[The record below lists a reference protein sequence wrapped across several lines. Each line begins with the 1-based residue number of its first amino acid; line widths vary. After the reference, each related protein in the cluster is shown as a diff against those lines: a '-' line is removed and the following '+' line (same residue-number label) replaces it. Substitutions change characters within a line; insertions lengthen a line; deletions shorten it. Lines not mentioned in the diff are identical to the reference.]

1 MARIPEAEIERLK
14 REISVE
20 RLALAKGVK
29 LKKHGENLIGLC
41 PFHDDREP
49 SLVITPS
56 KNLWHCLGACQT
68 GGTVIDWVMRAEG
81 VHFRHAF
88 ELLRADL
95 PSLEAFPEKPR
106 GRQKE
111 KVAKQSTTPKLP
123 AVIEQR
129 AADDV
134 LLRQVTDYYHAALK
148 QSPEALAYLQ
158 KRGLNNAEMLER
170 FRLGYA
176 NRTLGYRVPQK
187 NRVSGADQRG
197 RLQAVGI
204 YGAKGHEFFN
214 GSLVIPVF
222 DAEHRVTEMYGRKI
236 NDHLRMGT
244 PKHLYLPG
252 PHRGVWNEEALA
264 SSKEVIL
271 CESLIDALTF
281 WCAGFRHVTAAYG
294 VEGFTDDHRAAFRKH
309 GIERVLIA
317 YDRDAAG
324 DAAAEKL
331 AAELAGMGIEVMRVV
346 FPKGMDANEYA
357 LKVQPAAQSLGLV
370 LRQATWMAGVR
381 RKGESRAAVE
391 AAPAPTASE
400 DARVLAAA
408 ELPEPI
414 SFLAAEAASTE
425 PASGALPLEKPAA
438 PAPAS
443 APPPA
448 AEVAP
453 PRRMTSSE
461 VSRLAAELGAEVADN
476 AAPPPP
482 PPALSSA
489 PPTASG
495 DEVNFQFGDRR
506 WRVRGL
512 PSKSQPGSLRVNL
525 LCSRE
530 GGAFHVDTLELYSA
544 RQRAHFTKLTS
555 DELTVEERVIKRDLG
570 EVLLKLEEVL
580 EKRQKASEVTAKRE
594 LTDTEKNEA
603 LELLRDPKLLERILE
618 DFERCGVVGER
629 TNKLLGYLAAT
640 SRKLAEPLAV
650 VIQSS
655 SAAGKSSLMDA
666 VLELMP
672 EEERVQYSAMT
683 GQSLFYMG
691 ETNLQHKILAIVE
704 EQGAERASYALKLLQ
719 SEGELTIASTGKDP
733 ATGRLVTQEYHVEG
747 PVMIFQTTTAVDMDE
762 ELLNRCIVL
771 TVDEG
776 REQTRAIHERQRLAR
791 TLEGVVARQ
800 ERQRI
805 LALHQ
810 NAQRLIRSIFVVNPY
825 AAALRFPDHQTR
837 MRRDHTKYL
846 GLIEAV
852 ALLHQYQRPIKTV
865 EHRGQKLS
873 YIEVTKQDIG
883 VANRLAHEVLGRSL
897 DELPPQTRRLLG
909 LLDEMATAECGR
921 LGLDRGDF
929 RFSRRALRERTGW
942 GDTQLRVHLGR
953 LIELEYVLS
962 HRGRQGQSFLYELV
976 YSSRGDAG
984 PFLPGLVD
992 ANGLTV
998 SNDTISTSRGSATTS
1013 RGAEG
1018 DFAGGVRGER
1028 GPDAGGARSGESD
1041 MNEQKISSDRDRHQR
1056 EQQKAHPGNGKSAR
1070 VVAMPSVAAPARAVS

>member
-1 MARIPEAEIERLK
+1 MARIPEEEIERLK
-14 REISVE
+14 REISLE
-20 RLALAKGVK
+20 RLAVAKGIK
-29 LKKHGENLIGLC
+29 LKKHGENLLGLC

-81 VHFRHAF
+81 VRFRHAV

-95 PSLEAFPEKPR
+95 PSLEAFSEKPR

-123 AVIEQR
+123 AVIAPS

-134 LLRQVTDYYHAALK
+134 LLRQVADYYHETLK

-158 KRGLNNAEMLER
+158 KRGLNNSEMVER
-170 FRLGYA
+170 FHLGYA
-176 NRTLGYRVPQK
+176 NRTLAYRLPHK
-187 NRVSGADQRG
+187 NRKSGAEQRG
-197 RLQAVGI
+197 QLQRIGVLRES
-204 YGAKGHEFFN
+204 GHEHLN

-222 DAEHRVTEMYGRKI
+222 DAEQRVREMYGRKI
-236 NDHLRMGT
+236 YDHLREGT

-264 SSKEVIL
+264 SSKEIIV

-281 WCAGFRHVTAAYG
+281 WCAGFRNVTAAYG

-309 GIERVLIA
+309 GTERVLIA

-331 AAELAGMGIEVMRVV
+331 AQELSMLGIEVLRVV

-357 LKVQPAAQSLGLV
+357 SKVRPAAQSLGLV
-370 LRQATWMAGVR
+370 VRQAQWLAGVR
-381 RKGESRAAVE
+381 SSGERLATAAATPGPAKSHAAGAAAM
-391 AAPAPTASE
+391 AAPV
-400 DARVLAAA
+400 DAT
-408 ELPEPI
+408 I
-414 SFLAAEAASTE
+414 SSLVAE
-425 PASGALPLEKPAA
+425 PASTGPTAKRPVESEA
-438 PAPAS
+438 PAVRMTRVEAQRLADELGDEISDNVAPSQPAPS
-443 APPPA
+443 PPNPPPA
-448 AEVAP
+448 VSGGEV
-453 PRRMTSSE
+453 
-461 VSRLAAELGAEVADN
+461 V
-476 AAPPPP
+476 
-482 PPALSSA
+482 
-489 PPTASG
+489 
-495 DEVNFQFGDRR
+495 FQWGDRR

-512 PSKSQPGSLRVNL
+512 PSKSQPGSLRVNVL
-525 LCSRE
+525 VGRE
-530 GGAFHVDTLELYSA
+530 GGAFHVDMLELYSA
-544 RQRAHFTKLTS
+544 RQRAHFTKLAS
-555 DELTVEERVIKRDLG
+555 DELTVEERVIKRELG
-570 EVLLKLEEVL
+570 EVLLKLEEVI
-580 EKRQKASEVTAKRE
+580 EQQQKKSEPASVARE
-594 LTDTEKNEA
+594 LNEIEKGEA
-603 LELLRDPKLLERILE
+603 LELLRDPQLLARILQ
-618 DFERCGVVGER
+618 DFERCGVVGEA
-629 TNKLLGYLAAT
+629 TNKLVGYLAAT
-640 SRKLAEPLAV
+640 SRKLAQPLAV

-691 ETNLQHKILAIVE
+691 ETNLSHKILAIVE

-791 TLEGVVARQ
+791 TLEGMIARQ
-800 ERQRI
+800 ERERI

-810 NAQRLIRSIFVVNPY
+810 NAQRLIRPLFVVNPY
-825 AAALRFPDHQTR
+825 AGELKFPDHQTR

-852 ALLHQYQRPIKTV
+852 TLLHQYQRPVREV
-865 EHRGQKLS
+865 EHRGQKLR
-873 YIEVTKQDIG
+873 YIEVTKQDIE

-909 LLDEMATAECGR
+909 LLDELATAECGR
-921 LGLDRGDF
+921 LGLDRSDY
-929 RFSRRALRERTGW
+929 RFSRRFLRERTGW

-976 YSSRGDAG
+976 YASRGDAG
-984 PFLPGLVD
+984 PFLPGLMD
-992 ANGLTV
+992 AHSLGV
-998 SNDTISTSRGSATTS
+998 SNATNSTSRGSAPTS
-1013 RGAEG
+1013 RGDEG

-1028 GPDAGGARSGESD
+1028 GPEAGGERGGEND
-1041 MNEQKISSDRDRHQR
+1041 VNQHQSSSNRDRAGVAQR
-1056 EQQKAHPGNGKSAR
+1056 KAPLGNGKSSR
-1070 VVAMPSVAAPARAVS
+1070 VVAMPRVAATRAVS